1 MLDLKFI
8 RENPDLVR
16 EGARKKRIPFD
27 LDRLLALDKEKRE
40 IQTRTEV
47 LAAEQ
52 RRSGKEVASAAPE
65 ARAALIARQAEL
77 KREKTALEERLKEME
92 ADLHALLLRVPMP
105 PAAEVP
111 EGKDDTENQTR
122 STWGTPS
129 HFDFAP
135 KDHVALG
142 EQLGI
147 VDFERG
153 SRIAGSRNYFLKGLG
168 ALLES
173 AVLRLA
179 VDHMV
184 KKGFTLMAP
193 PVLVRD
199 EAMIG
204 TGYYPGGEEQAY
216 RCERD
221 ALSLVGT
228 SEVPLTSYHAGEIL
242 DPAQLPLR
250 YVACTPCFRREAGA
264 AGQATRGLYRVHQFT
279 KVEQVVIG
287 PADEAWS
294 REEHFRIL
302 QNSEELV
309 RMLELPY
316 RVVDVCGGDLGQ
328 GQVQKFDIECWMPG
342 RGGYGETHSAS
353 RFHDFQAR
361 RLELRYRPGDGGKP
375 VICHTLNNT
384 VIASPRILI
393 PLLEVHQQADGS
405 VRIPQALRPYLGGL
419 ERIGGS

>member
-27 LDRLLALDKEKRE
+27 LDRLLALDIEKRE

-52 RRSGKEVASAAPE
+52 RRAGKEVASAAPD
-65 ARAALIARQAEL
+65 ARAALISRQGEL
-77 KREKTALEERLKEME
+77 KREKAALEERLKQME
-92 ADLHALLLRVPMP
+92 SDLQALLLRVPMP

-111 EGKDDTENQTR
+111 EGKDDSENQTR
-122 STWGTPS
+122 STWGEPPR
-129 HFDFAP
+129 FVFAP
-135 KDHVALG
+135 QDHVALS
-142 EQLGI
+142 ERLGI

-153 SRIAGSRNYFLKGLG
+153 ARIAGSRNYFLKGLG
-168 ALLES
+168 AQLES

-179 VDHMV
+179 IDHMV

-228 SEVPLTSYHAGEIL
+228 SEVPLTSYHSGEIL
-242 DPAQLPLR
+242 EHAQLPLR

-302 QNSEELV
+302 KNSEELV
-309 RMLELPY
+309 QMLELPY

-361 RLELRYRPGDGGKP
+361 RLELRYRPVDGGKP

-405 VRIPQALRPYLGGL
+405 VRIPEVLRPYLGGQD
-419 ERIGGS
+419 RIGG

>member
-27 LDRLLALDKEKRE
+27 LERLLALDKEKRDL
-40 IQTRTEV
+40 QTRTEA
-47 LAAEQ
+47 LTAEQ
-52 RRSGKEVASAAPE
+52 RRSGKEVASAAPD
-65 ARAALIARQAEL
+65 ARAALIARQGEL

-92 ADLHALLLRVPMP
+92 AELHALLLRVPMP
-105 PAAEVP
+105 PASEVP
-111 EGKDDTENQTR
+111 EGKDDSENQTR

-129 HFDFAP
+129 SFSFAP

-153 SRIAGSRNYFLKGLG
+153 ARIAGSRNYFLMGFG

-179 VDHMV
+179 IDHMV

-228 SEVPLTSYHAGEIL
+228 AEVPLTSYHAGEIL
-242 DPAQLPLR
+242 ESSQLPLR
-250 YVACTPCFRREAGA
+250 FVACTPCFRREAGA

-287 PADEAWS
+287 PADEEWS

-302 QNSEELV
+302 KNSEELV
-309 RMLELPY
+309 QMLELPY

-361 RLELRYRPGDGGKP
+361 RLDLRYRPADGGKP
-375 VICHTLNNT
+375 IICHTLNNT

-419 ERIGGS
+419 ESIRGV